1 MGIAIQ
7 SSDFTDVNGSA
18 AYAIGSKGDNMIGE
32 EVFVNMI
39 PDGGI
44 IELIKTFSEVFGN
57 EEARFG
63 FTDELNPVIDAK
75 ESEHHYHALSLQP
88 GGGLD

>member
-7 SSDFTDVNGSA
+7 SSDFTDANGSA
-18 AYAIGSKGDNMIGE
+18 AYATGSRGDNTIGE
-32 EVFVNMI
+32 EVFVNLI

-44 IELIKTFSEVFGN
+44 SELIKTFSEMLGN
-57 EEARFG
+57 EGARFG
-63 FTDELNPVIDAK
+63 FDELNPVIDAK